1 MADKINIILHQL
13 VATNMRIRD
22 KELLSKNDINLHRL
36 YMKHF
41 LFVASFVVSLIPLM
55 SVLTNPSSLY
65 AQQEG
70 EEGEEGVIN
79 QDNATTASTSTAA
92 NISNASSAGFV
103 SNIEQIRG
111 HIEQAIV
118 NKEADNNTLAKAHT
132 LHPIEEVYGSIAA
145 EISSSDPDL
154 NQSLSSSLNEL
165 PNMVDNSTIEDFKI
179 RAGELNGLL
188 NETISKVV
196 STEQRNNATFNL
208 MVVADLLS
216 VADVEYKEAVEN
228 GTVKEIVE
236 YQDGQAF
243 ISRAQ
248 SVFNQS
254 APMIPQEESAEVEE
268 INSFFSDLE
277 NAVQSKADPEVV
289 ANSIRAIV
297 HEISEVTGVSEE
309 NLSPTT
315 GGGGDPVAIISEI
328 RNLLNQILDAYNNQD
343 YSGAETLA
351 IQAYL
356 DNFEFIEDPIAER
369 DEALME
375 NTEIILREELR
386 QLIQDRVS
394 LEQIQQHIDKINSS
408 LDQAEQLLSSESKE
422 NTAN

>member
-1 MADKINIILHQL
+1 
-13 VATNMRIRD
+13 MRIRG
-22 KELLSKNDINLHRL
+22 KNMPENDRL
-36 YMKHF
+36 YVTPF
-41 LFVASFVVSLIPLM
+41 LFVASFIILTIPLI
-55 SVLTNPSSLY
+55 SILTNPSSLY
-65 AQQEG
+65 AQEE
-70 EEGEEGVIN
+70 EEGTIN
-79 QDNATTASTSTAA
+79 QDNATTVTPSTTA
-92 NISNASSAGFV
+92 NMSNASSAGFV

-132 LHPIEEVYGSIAA
+132 LHPIEEVYSSIAA
-145 EISSSDPDL
+145 EISSTDPNL

-165 PNMVDNSTIEDFKI
+165 SNMVDNSTAEEFKT
-179 RAGELNGLL
+179 RATDLNGLL
-188 NETISKVV
+188 NETVNKVV
-196 STEQRNNATFNL
+196 LTEKRNNATFNL

-216 VADVEYKEAVEN
+216 VADIEYKEAIEN

-248 SVFNQS
+248 SVFNQT

-289 ANSIRAIV
+289 TNLIRAIV
-297 HEISEVTGVSEE
+297 HEVSEVTGISEE
-309 NLSPTT
+309 NLSPTA
-315 GGGGDPVAIISEI
+315 GSGGDPVAIISEI
-328 RNLLNQILDAYNNQD
+328 RNLLNQTLDAYKNQD

-356 DNFEFIEDPIAER
+356 DNYEFIEAPLAEQNQT
-369 DEALME
+369 LME
-375 NTEIILREELR
+375 TTELMLREELR
-386 QLIQDRVS
+386 QLIQDNAS
-394 LEQIQQHIDKINSS
+394 LGEIQEHIDKINSN
-408 LDQAEQLLSSESKE
+408 LNQAEGLLTGSG
-422 NTAN
+422 

>member
-1 MADKINIILHQL
+1 
-13 VATNMRIRD
+13 
-22 KELLSKNDINLHRL
+22 
-36 YMKHF
+36 MKHF
-41 LFVASFVVSLIPLM
+41 LFVASFVVLM

-70 EEGEEGVIN
+70 EEGIID
-79 QDNATTASTSTAA
+79 QDNATTATTSIAA
-92 NISNASSAGFV
+92 NLSNASSAGFV

-111 HIEQAIV
+111 HIEQATV
-118 NKEADNNTLAKAHT
+118 NKEANNNTLAKAHT
-132 LHPIEEVYGSIAA
+132 LHPIEEVYSSIAA
-145 EISSSDPDL
+145 EISSTDPDL

-196 STEQRNNATFNL
+196 PAEQRNNATFNL

-216 VADVEYKEAVEN
+216 IADVEYKEAVEN
-228 GTVKEIVE
+228 DTVKEIVE

-248 SVFNQS
+248 SVFNQT

-289 ANSIRAIV
+289 TNSIRAIV
-297 HEISEVTGVSEE
+297 HEVSEVTGIGEQE
-309 NLSPTT
+309 LSA
-315 GGGGDPVAIISEI
+315 VAGIGSNPLAIVSEI
-328 RNLLNQILDAYNNQD
+328 RNLLNQTLDAYKNQD

-356 DNFEFIEDPIAER
+356 DNYEFIEAPLAEQNQT
-369 DEALME
+369 LME
-375 NTEIILREELR
+375 TTELMLREELR
-386 QLIQDRVS
+386 QLIQDKAS
-394 LEQIQQHIDKINSS
+394 LGEIQEHIDRINNN
-408 LDQAEQLLSSESKE
+408 LNQAEGLLTGSG
-422 NTAN
+422 

>member
-1 MADKINIILHQL
+1 
-13 VATNMRIRD
+13 MRIRG

-41 LFVASFVVSLIPLM
+41 LFVASFVVSMIPLM

-70 EEGEEGVIN
+70 EEGVIN
-79 QDNATTASTSTAA
+79 QDNATPATTSIAA
-92 NISNASSAGFV
+92 NMSNASSAGFV
-103 SNIEQIRG
+103 SNVEQIRG
-111 HIEQAIV
+111 HIEQATV
-118 NKEADNNTLAKAHT
+118 NKEANNNTLAKAHT
-132 LHPIEEVYGSIAA
+132 LHPIEEVYSSIAA
-145 EISSSDPDL
+145 EISSTDPDL

-165 PNMVDNSTIEDFKI
+165 PNIVDNSTIEDFKI

-196 STEQRNNATFNL
+196 PAEQRNNATFNL

-248 SVFNQS
+248 SVFNQTV
-254 APMIPQEESAEVEE
+254 PMIPQDESAEVEE
-268 INSFFSDLE
+268 INGFFSDLK
-277 NAVQSKADPEVV
+277 NAVQSKADVEVV
-289 ANSIRAIV
+289 SNSIRAIG
-297 HEISEVTGVSEE
+297 HEISEVTGIGEE
-309 NLSPTT
+309 ELSPTA

-328 RNLLNQILDAYNNQD
+328 RNLLNLTLDAYNNQD

-375 NTEIILREELR
+375 NTEVILREELR
-386 QLIQDRVS
+386 QLIQDRVP
-394 LEQIQQHIDKINSS
+394 LEQIQQHIDKINSN
-408 LDQAEQLLSSESKE
+408 LDQAERLLSSESS
-422 NTAN
+422 

>member
-1 MADKINIILHQL
+1 
-13 VATNMRIRD
+13 
-22 KELLSKNDINLHRL
+22 
-36 YMKHF
+36 MKHF

-196 STEQRNNATFNL
+196 PTEQRNNATFNL

-328 RNLLNQILDAYNNQD
+328 RNLLNQ
-343 YSGAETLA
+343 
-351 IQAYL
+351 AYL
-356 DNFEFIEDPIAER
+356 DHFEFIEDPIAER

-394 LEQIQQHIDKINSS
+394 LEQIQQHIDKINSN